1 MKILTVLTIKTNVSS
16 TVGGEDT
23 MIKNV
28 SSTVEEVYNEI
39 NSCMDIADSKSLFYQ
54 REYYSPDYDDNES
67 GLFTMHINPFLEYNN
82 NRIENLRNEFF
93 IDYENYKKR
102 RREREEQK
110 KREELKRKAEQEE
123 LERRW
128 GFEPLSTMDLLESLL
143 TSDAKRLNEIAYGK
157 PCNYNEDED
166 T

>member
-67 GLFTMHINPFLEYNN
+67 ELFTMYINPFLEYNN
-82 NRIENLRNEFF
+82 DRIENLRNEFF